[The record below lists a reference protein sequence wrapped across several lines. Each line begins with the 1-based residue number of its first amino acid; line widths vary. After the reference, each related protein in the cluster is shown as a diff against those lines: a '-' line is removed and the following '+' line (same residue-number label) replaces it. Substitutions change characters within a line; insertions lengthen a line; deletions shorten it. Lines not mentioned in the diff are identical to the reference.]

1 MVNQLPARKVWVS
14 KLDSKLDLILTLT
27 IKIIGITAE
36 KMKFSTK
43 DLFSKC
49 NQILKK
55 EILNGKTHILC
66 SV

>member
-49 NQILKK
+49 NQTLKK
-55 EILNGKTHILC
+55 EILNGKTHFLC